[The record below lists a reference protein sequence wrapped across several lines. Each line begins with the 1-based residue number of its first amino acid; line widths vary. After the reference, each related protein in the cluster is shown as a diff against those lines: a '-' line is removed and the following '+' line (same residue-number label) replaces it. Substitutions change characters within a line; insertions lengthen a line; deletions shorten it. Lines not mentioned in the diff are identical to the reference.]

1 MRFKAFLRITLALI
15 VGFGLLNAQ
24 RLYAKE
30 PVLESYLLSHGGTP
44 GARSDGIA
52 ARLSDEYFGNGTAKA
67 RIRLKIKGGSA
78 NLFLRV
84 HREVGP
90 DEITPALLVFRVEIR
105 GYDPAGSLLYSRDL
119 DGFTFGDSK
128 SGEWSEHLRD
138 ITPNPY
144 AAYLRPGHPG
154 VMKCQSTEPRP
165 LMVVEWV
172 ATTCHHCAK
181 D

>member
-1 MRFKAFLRITLALI
+1 MEETKPRRRIIILALI

-24 RLYAKE
+24 KLYAQE
-30 PVLESYLLSHGGTP
+30 PVLENYLLSHGGTP

-67 RIRLKIKGGSA
+67 RVRLKIKEGST

-90 DEITPALLVFRVEIR
+90 HEIAFALLVSRVEIR
-105 GYDPAGSLLYSRDL
+105 GYDSAGSLLFSRDL

-128 SGEWSEHLRD
+128 SGEWSAALRD
-138 ITPNPY
+138 IP
-144 AAYLRPGHPG
+144 AGVGQLR
-154 VMKCQSTEPRP
+154 
-165 LMVVEWV
+165 VVFFGNYE
-172 ATTCHHCAK
+172 
-181 D
+181 